1 MNEQGAFR
9 VDPPSTSAPLARRG
23 RVLVDLSHAADGFV
37 GIAQDT
43 RLVFDMLSTIETVS
57 VAGLLMATGRHDLP
71 RITAKGRASPA
82 AIAGV
87 LHWMGKNWS
96 VRKYRRFGRWT
107 AEAPELLRTDY
118 QLRAMVGPSNAVWRT
133 LFDKTLSP
141 LRRSSVLSQQF
152 LATDLSVMRVID
164 RTLALPFLP
173 PKRLDAQDFDFVLF
187 CMPRPVRL
195 PSGVRQLVRFHD
207 AVPLTDVDT
216 QSTWQSAL
224 AHQQLTRRCEPDA
237 VFICNSPQSLADLV
251 ALDPSRARHA
261 RVIPC
266 ALAPLPHEDVDV
278 PIASVLYSR
287 RSARAL
293 GASDVL
299 APLDPAMRYVLTI
312 GTLEPRKNI
321 VGLIR
326 AWERVVSRSDP
337 ELRLVIVGNKG
348 WQDADILLAMQPHV
362 ASGRIVHLEKLPLD
376 ELIAVARH
384 AACFAF
390 PSFNEGFG
398 YPPLEALQAE
408 TVSLVSDIPIFRW
421 TFGEGALY
429 VDPYDV
435 DSIASGIERLA
446 VHEGRE
452 ALRRE
457 LLTCRTSILERFA
470 VDTIRDEWEALI
482 DSLLRER
489 TRR

>member
-1 MNEQGAFR
+1 MNEQGAVR
-9 VDPPSTSAPLARRG
+9 AASSPASTRPGPRG

-43 RLVFDMLSTIETVS
+43 RLVFDMLSTIESVS

-71 RITAKGRASPA
+71 RITAKGRSSPA

-96 VRKYRRFGRWT
+96 VRKYARFGRWPT
-107 AEAPELLRTDY
+107 EAPELLRTDH
-118 QLRAMVGPSNAVWRT
+118 QLRPMDGPSNAVWRT

-141 LRRSSVLSQQF
+141 QRRQSVLSQQF

-173 PKRLDAQDFDFVLF
+173 PKRLDARNFDFVLF

-195 PSGVRQLVRFHD
+195 PAGVRQLVRFHD

-251 ALDPSRARHA
+251 ALDPSRAQHA

-266 ALAPLPHEDVDV
+266 ALAPLPHQDTDV
-278 PIASVLYSR
+278 PIASVLQSR

-293 GASDVL
+293 GTGDVL

-348 WQDADILLAMQPHV
+348 WQDSDILLAMQPHV

-376 ELIAVARH
+376 ELIAIARH

-398 YPPLEALQAE
+398 YPPLEALQAR

-421 TFGEGALY
+421 TFGGGALY

-435 DSIASGIERLA
+435 ESIASGIERLA

-452 ALRRE
+452 ALRAE
-457 LLTCRTSILERFA
+457 LLSHRTAILERFA

-482 DSLLRER
+482 DTLLLER
-489 TRR
+489 AQP

>member
-9 VDPPSTSAPLARRG
+9 VDPPSTSAPLARRRG
-23 RVLVDLSHAADGFV
+23 VVVALSHAADGFV

-237 VFICNSPQSLADLV
+237 VFICN
-251 ALDPSRARHA
+251 
-261 RVIPC
+261 
-266 ALAPLPHEDVDV
+266 
-278 PIASVLYSR
+278 
-287 RSARAL
+287 
-293 GASDVL
+293 
-299 APLDPAMRYVLTI
+299 
-312 GTLEPRKNI
+312 
-321 VGLIR
+321 
-326 AWERVVSRSDP
+326 
-337 ELRLVIVGNKG
+337 
-348 WQDADILLAMQPHV
+348 
-362 ASGRIVHLEKLPLD
+362 
-376 ELIAVARH
+376 
-384 AACFAF
+384 
-390 PSFNEGFG
+390 
-398 YPPLEALQAE
+398 
-408 TVSLVSDIPIFRW
+408 
-421 TFGEGALY
+421 
-429 VDPYDV
+429 
-435 DSIASGIERLA
+435 
-446 VHEGRE
+446 
-452 ALRRE
+452 
-457 LLTCRTSILERFA
+457 
-470 VDTIRDEWEALI
+470 
-482 DSLLRER
+482 
-489 TRR
+489 